1 MQVTVNDEKRECS
14 DGASIAE
21 LLEDL
26 GIDMRYVAVE
36 NNRKI
41 IPRTQF
47 NEIKLQ
53 ESDNLEVVTFVG
65 GG

>member
-14 DGASIAE
+14 DGTSVAE

-36 NNRKI
+36 KNRQI

-53 ESDNLEVVTFVG
+53 ESDTLEVVTFVG

>member
-1 MQVTVNDEKRECS
+1 MQITVNDEKLECS
-14 DGASIAE
+14 EGTSIAK

-26 GIDMRYVAVE
+26 DIDMRYVAVE
-36 NNRKI
+36 KNRKI

>member
-1 MQVTVNDEKRECS
+1 MQIIVNDEKRECS
-14 DGASIAE
+14 DGVSIAD

-36 NNRKI
+36 RNCTI

-47 NEIKLQ
+47 SEIKLQ
-53 ESDNLEVVTFVG
+53 ESDTLEVVTFVG

>member
-26 GIDMRYVAVE
+26 GIDMRYAAVE
-36 NNRKI
+36 KNSEI
-41 IPRTQF
+41 IPRTLF
-47 NEIKLQ
+47 NETKLQ